1 MVETGKLLVPWY
13 RYPPFSEGGPGGLS
27 VAVWEITIELSRRG
41 VRVDVLTPVS
51 SIGTHEQ
58 PFGVRVVSSPLG
70 EKFCRDKSLDHSEE
84 QTLEEYDAILSIAN
98 YAARTLTSCKRT
110 LPRISRQIHA
120 VASDRALSTYV
131 SLTPGVSEY
140 LKMILARRRDKRN
153 LRLLMDTRTIC
164 VSEYIRNRM
173 LTGSGESHDILYI
186 PNGIQTK
193 FFRPVD
199 VTKEQDLLFIGRFQK
214 SKGLDILLDAL
225 SLLGAKKGEIYK
237 LAIIGS
243 FSEEQR
249 RYLLQTLPSVMKSAV
264 VFLGALKRDAVPLAI
279 NQSKVVVVPSRY
291 ESFGLP
297 ALEAIA
303 CGIPVL
309 AARVGGL
316 PEIIDPS
323 VGALVEPNNPEALAK
338 AISDSLRVPSLCES
352 AQIAGPAKASRY
364 DWGVIAPEIQRAIF
378 G

>member
-1 MVETGKLLVPWY
+1 MPWY
-13 RYPPFSEGGPGGLS
+13 RYPPFSDGGAGGLS

-41 VRVDVLTPVS
+41 VRVDVLTPAS

-58 PFGVRVVSSPLG
+58 PSGVRVVSSPLG
-70 EKFCRDKSLDHSEE
+70 EKLCRDKPLDHDEE
-84 QTLEEYDAILSIAN
+84 QVLEEYDAILSVAN
-98 YAARTLTSCKRT
+98 YAARGLSSCKRT

-120 VASDRALSTYV
+120 VASDRALGTYV

-153 LRLLMDTRTIC
+153 LRLLKGTRTIC
-164 VSEYIRNRM
+164 VSEYIRSRM
-173 LTGSGESHDILYI
+173 LTGSEEPHNILCI
-186 PNGIQTK
+186 PNGIQTNN
-193 FFRPVD
+193 FRPFD
-199 VTKEQDLLFIGRFQK
+199 ATKEQDLLFIGRFQK

-225 SLLGAKKGEIYK
+225 SLLAAKKGEIYK

-243 FSEEQR
+243 FSDEQR

-264 VFLGALKRDAVPLAI
+264 VFLGALKRDAIPLAI

-338 AISDSLRVPSLCES
+338 AISDTLRIPGMCES
-352 AQIAGPAKASRY
+352 AQIAGPAKGGRY
-364 DWGVIAPEIQRAIF
+364 DWGVILPEIQQAIF